1 MRNLKAPFLALG
13 LLASLCASALQPND
27 LISARRAG
35 QVTMDPVGCELPALQ
50 TLTGTGLVSHTA
62 ACTFVPRTLASG
74 AGLLWTNADGS
85 GGNPSISITA
95 LDLTLATNTLNAARL
110 PTSGVTAATYGSSTL
125 IPILTVDAT
134 GRITNATTVTA
145 PGAGSGSGDVVGPA
159 SSVDNT
165 VARYD
170 STTGKLLQGSG
181 VVIDDSNNLS
191 GVGTW
196 ASGAATVT
204 AASTT
209 ALVVGPNGTTNPVLQ
224 VDTATASQVT
234 GLKVTGAVAGS
245 TVDLGV
251 ISTQT
256 NEGMGLTTKGTG
268 SIAFRSGGSQ
278 RAAVSNSAFAMTPGA
293 SANAGTVRFSYT
305 GAADTSLT
313 TTAEAPAIYFD
324 IGQTRQHATG
334 NITLQRD
341 MRLRCSTH
349 SAVGASVITD
359 AACLYIDGPPLA
371 GTNVTFT
378 NPATSLWIG
387 SGFARLDGG
396 VSIKEGS
403 NTPMG
408 TATCNGTTSVTVAN
422 TRVAANT
429 RIFLTVQ
436 AVSGS
441 STTPGIA
448 YVNARSAGTSFDI
461 RCTAADTSTVAWVLV
476 EPAP

>member
-1 MRNLKAPFLALG
+1 MRTFKTLFLALG

-27 LISARRAG
+27 LFSVRRGG
-35 QVTMDPVGCELPALQ
+35 QITIDPVGCDLSSLQ
-50 TLTGTGLVSHTA
+50 SLAVTGLLVHTGP
-62 ACTFVPRTLASG
+62 CTYLGRTLAAGSG
-74 AGLLWTNADGS
+74 LSWANADGIA
-85 GGNPSISITA
+85 GNPTLSITA
-95 LDLTLATNTLNAARL
+95 IDLSLATGNLSVNRL
-110 PTSGVTAATYGSSTL
+110 GSGTGASSSTFL
-125 IPILTVDAT
+125 RGDMTWAT
-134 GRITNATTVTA
+134 P
-145 PGAGSGSGDVVGPA
+145 PGGGSGSGDVVGPA

-181 VVIDDSNNLS
+181 VVVDDSNNVS
-191 GVGTW
+191 GVGTL
-196 ASGAATVT
+196 ASGAQTVTGTETIT

-224 VDTATASQVT
+224 VDSSTASQVT
-234 GLKVTGAVAGS
+234 GIKITGNVAGS
-245 TVDLGV
+245 TADIAVV
-251 ISTQT
+251 STQT

-278 RAAVSNSAFAMTPGA
+278 RAAVTNTAFSMTPGA
-293 SANAGTVRFSYT
+293 SANASTVRFSYT

-313 TTAEAPAIYFD
+313 TTVEAPAIYFD
-324 IGQTRQHATG
+324 VGQTRQHATG

-341 MRLRCSTH
+341 ARIRCSTH

-359 AACLYIDGPPLA
+359 AACLYLDGPPVA
-371 GTNVTFT
+371 GTNMTFT
-378 NPATSLWIG
+378 NPASTLWIG

-408 TATCNGTTSVTVAN
+408 TATCNGATSVTVAN
-422 TRVAANT
+422 TRVTANT

-448 YVNARSAGTSFDI
+448 YVQTRTAGTSFDM
-461 RCTAADTSTVAWVLV
+461 RCTASDTSTVAWVLV